1 MKYLTSINF
10 ITLAL
15 ISIIMS
21 GCRPD
26 DMEKIGEIFK
36 KELPKPHRILT
47 VNSIVKYPRAKDLEK
62 EIKTFNGGK
71 VWINT
76 NSYIHSKS
84 IKEVELVPRDP
95 ESNFYDLKLKLTNHG
110 KLIWM
115 QLSTG
120 YSFQQLGL
128 VVDGLFYRT
137 FTPKPIEKDSDFA
150 IIEGPF
156 DKYTA
161 EQIKKYAKTNFEFFN
176 QE

>member
-1 MKYLTSINF
+1 MKHLFLMIFIAITLVSIN
-10 ITLAL
+10 
-15 ISIIMS
+15 
-21 GCRPD
+21 GCKPD
-26 DMEKIGEIFK
+26 DMKKIQEIFK
-36 KELPKPHRILT
+36 KELPKPKRIIT
-47 VNSIVKYPRAKDLEK
+47 INSIVKYPRAKDLEK
-62 EIKTFNGGK
+62 EIMTFNGGK
-71 VWINT
+71 VWVNT

-84 IKEVELVPRDP
+84 IKDIELIKRDNDG
-95 ESNFYDLKLKLTNHG
+95 NFYDLQLELTNHG

-120 YSFQQLGL
+120 YSFQTLGI

-137 FTPKPIEKDSDFA
+137 FKPHPISKDENFA